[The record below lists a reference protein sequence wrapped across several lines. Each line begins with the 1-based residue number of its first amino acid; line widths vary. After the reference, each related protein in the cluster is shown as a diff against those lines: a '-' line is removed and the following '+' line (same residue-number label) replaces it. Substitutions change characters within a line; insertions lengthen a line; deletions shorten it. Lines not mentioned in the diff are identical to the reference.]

1 MRRPHFGSRIVRAF
15 GFDVVACTGGVWMPA
30 RDTACATPAR
40 RSLSTAAGI
49 AIALVQGA
57 KIGIVWWTLPRQ
69 QTERVYLTVP
79 GGRLADAGVVLA
91 CSQLPDKV
99 SIVPRLH
106 DVRFGFR
113 LCKSAAFDSRDV
125 PSRTPDRSP

>member
-1 MRRPHFGSRIVRAF
+1 MWSHARAAS
-15 GFDVVACTGGVWMPA
+15 GCQRETLHAQRQLGA
-30 RDTACATPAR
+30 
-40 RSLSTAAGI
+40 LSTATGI

-99 SIVPRLH
+99 SIVPRLY